1 MVVIAAVTAS
11 TVSSRMHRSM
21 ESTALRTLHGTPPDD
36 ALGVEVYHPASQ
48 RTETDEIKLPCWAVV
63 VGDSE

>member
-1 MVVIAAVTAS
+1 MG
-11 TVSSRMHRSM
+11 SSIHRSM
-21 ESTALRTLHGTPPDD
+21 ESTALWALHGTPPGD
-36 ALGVEVYHPASQ
+36 ALGVEVYHPASH

>member
-1 MVVIAAVTAS
+1 
-11 TVSSRMHRSM
+11 MHRSM